1 MLIEILG
8 TGCSKCEK
16 LAANAG
22 EALKQT
28 GIAAEVNKVTGL
40 KEIMKYNVMVTP
52 ALVVDG
58 NVKSSGRVLSVE
70 QIVNIITG

>member
-1 MLIEILG
+1 MVIEILG
-8 TGCSKCEK
+8 AGCSKCEQ

-28 GIAAEVNKVTGL
+28 GINAEVNKVSRL
-40 KEIMKYNVMVTP
+40 NEIMKYNVMVTP

-58 NVKSSGRVLSVE
+58 DVKSSGKVLSVE
-70 QIVNIITG
+70 QIIKIITG